1 MPNNRVL
8 VTGGSRGIGAAVVE
22 SCKSQGYEVIVLDRD
37 GDGAIH
43 CDLSDPVE
51 TQTALEKAL
60 EGGPIC
66 RLVNN
71 VGAVF
76 PNSLEN
82 QTVAEFN
89 AVMNL
94 NLRSAFLCMQAL
106 APGMRQE
113 QFGRVVNISS
123 RAALG
128 KLDRSA
134 YAASKAGLIGMT
146 KTWALELASQGITA
160 NAVAPG
166 PIATEL
172 FNNAN
177 PENAPKTRPI
187 IEAIPVKRMG
197 APAEVAN
204 AVSFFLGEEAGFVT
218 GQVLY
223 VCGGMTVGAQ
233 HV

>member
-1 MPNNRVL
+1 
-8 VTGGSRGIGAAVVE
+8 
-22 SCKSQGYEVIVLDRD
+22 
-37 GDGAIH
+37 
-43 CDLSDPVE
+43 
-51 TQTALEKAL
+51 
-60 EGGPIC
+60 
-66 RLVNN
+66 
-71 VGAVF
+71 
-76 PNSLEN
+76 
-82 QTVAEFN
+82 
-89 AVMNL
+89 
-94 NLRSAFLCMQAL
+94 
-106 APGMRQE
+106 
-113 QFGRVVNISS
+113 
-123 RAALG
+123 
-128 KLDRSA
+128 
-134 YAASKAGLIGMT
+134 MT
-146 KTWALELASQGITA
+146 KTWALEMASQGITA

-177 PENAPKTRPI
+177 PENAPKTRQI